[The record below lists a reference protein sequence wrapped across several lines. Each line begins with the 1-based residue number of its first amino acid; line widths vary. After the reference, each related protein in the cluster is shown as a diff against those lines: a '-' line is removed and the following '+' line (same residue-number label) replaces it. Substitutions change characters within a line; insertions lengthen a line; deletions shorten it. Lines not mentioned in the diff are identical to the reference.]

1 MMKGLARG
9 LTTMVL
15 AIAAA
20 ACDGSPTAGSA
31 FLPESGGIAAA
42 QQPGS
47 STLTFSSSQSYDTQ
61 SPQTASGGVGSIDFT
76 GSLTTS
82 TPCHTVTASHTD
94 RRGNIT
100 VTVSAASTG
109 GICTQVITNNN
120 YTGRVSGLAAGTYN
134 FTVVHQGGLESG
146 TAYSSTVTVQ

>member
-1 MMKGLARG
+1 MNALAKGLA
-9 LTTMVL
+9 TMVV

-31 FLPESGGIAAA
+31 FLSENDGIAAA

-47 STLTFSSSQSYDTQ
+47 TLTFASTQSYETA
-61 SPQTASGGVGSIDFT
+61 SPQTASGGVGGIDFT
-76 GSLTTS
+76 GSLTTG
-82 TPCHTVTASHTD
+82 TPCVSVTASHTD

-100 VTVSAASTG
+100 VTVSAASSG
-109 GICTQVITNNN
+109 GFCTQVVTNNN

-134 FTVVHQGGLESG
+134 FTVVHEGGFNSG
-146 TAYSSTVTVQ
+146 TVHSGSVTVQ